1 MKSIMKWLA
10 TLAIAMQIAFG
21 SYASAAS
28 SSRERGPRAQRA
40 AERQQPFQVG
50 RPGEGAK
57 RGWFSKSSGGGSG
70 SGSDDAPKGGHS
82 KGKRPSTEEKHQK
95 GDERRKRDQG
105 GEKGDARRKPNP
117 NKRR

>member
-21 SYASAAS
+21 SYAAA
-28 SSRERGPRAQRA
+28 A
-40 AERQQPFQVG
+40 AERHQPFQVG
-50 RPGEGAK
+50 RAGEGAK
-57 RGWFSKSSGGGSG
+57 RGWFSKSSGGG

-82 KGKRPSTEEKHQK
+82 KGKRPSTEERHQK